1 MGNFYEIAQALGFAF
16 VTLGRD
22 FTLISGVIGKRK
34 INLFYLSL
42 SAVLFAFGV
51 LSRPTLAVY
60 CICALIFIFAGL
72 MKERRVF
79 MSERKSGI
87 GCYIRLLA
95 AVFLLFI
102 LIVGIQMIYNYLR
115 FGNILDFGIQYS
127 LTINDFMGTEFHSH
141 FAGIGFYNYLFAVP
155 NTSSS
160 FPFISSHVETFNP
173 NGYYFAATNTAIGLF
188 IMASLCFFI
197 FTLRKHMR
205 PQEVRTKNYISV

>member
-72 MKERRVF
+72 MKEEFLCRR
-79 MSERKSGI
+79 EKAESGVI
-87 GCYIRLLA
+87 YVYSPPFFCRL
-95 AVFLLFI
+95 
-102 LIVGIQMIYNYLR
+102 Y
-115 FGNILDFGIQYS
+115 
-127 LTINDFMGTEFHSH
+127 
-141 FAGIGFYNYLFAVP
+141 
-155 NTSSS
+155 
-160 FPFISSHVETFNP
+160 
-173 NGYYFAATNTAIGLF
+173 
-188 IMASLCFFI
+188 
-197 FTLRKHMR
+197 
-205 PQEVRTKNYISV
+205 